1 MSFDAFDLSGAT
13 CRIVP
18 LGGLGEIGKN
28 MLALDCA
35 GKILVIDAGLAFPSE
50 DQPGIDLIIPE
61 ITYLLENQERVLGIV
76 LTHGHEDHVGALPYI
91 LRVLNVPVY
100 GTPMTLGMVRNKLE
114 EHGLLEQ
121 TFLQT
126 IQAGG
131 ELTLGPFRLEFIRVA
146 HSIVDGIGLGIETPA
161 GRLVHTGDFK
171 LDPTPVDGQ
180 VTDLR
185 KFGEWGQKGVDFLLA
200 DSTNVERPGYTLSER
215 EVGVAFDEIIRN
227 APRRVV
233 IACFSSNVHRFQQVV
248 NTAARYG
255 RSLGVLGL
263 SMAKNMRTA
272 QDLGYL
278 NIPPSMW
285 LKWGDLVRLPPEKT
299 IVMMTGSQGEPRSA
313 LARAAVGENQDLQL
327 TAQDTV
333 VVSARTIPGNE
344 RRIGNMINH
353 LFRIGCQ
360 VHYERVSEI
369 HVSGHA
375 AQEELKVIHNVI
387 RPRHFL
393 PIHGETRHLV
403 QHAALAREL
412 GMPAE
417 RVFVMENGETLAF
430 GAAGVRKLESVTSG
444 HVLVDGKSVGDIG
457 KVVLRDRQ
465 HLSQDGILIAVVSL
479 DSQSGALVTGPDLIA
494 RGMADEAQS
503 QRLLEGANVVL
514 KEALS
519 RETLQSLA
527 DKPAMQEV
535 IRTTLKRYFK
545 REVERFPMIIPVVIE
560 V

>member
-50 DQPGIDLIIPE
+50 DQPGIDLIIPD
-61 ITYLLENQERVLGIV
+61 ITYLLENQDRVLGIV

-185 KFGEWGQKGVDFLLA
+185 KFGEWGQKGVEFLLA

-215 EVGVAFDEIIRN
+215 EVGVAFDEIIRS

-272 QDLGYL
+272 QELGYL
-278 NIPPSMW
+278 NIPASMW
-285 LKWGDLVRLPPEKT
+285 MKWGDLVRLPPEKT

-353 LFRIGCQ
+353 FFRIGCQ

-430 GAAGVRKLESVTSG
+430 GAEGARKLESVTAG

-535 IRTTLKRYFK
+535 IRATLKRYFK